1 MIIKKIDKP
10 INIKNKIISLVK
22 SNSKLDI
29 NFNEINNIEN
39 KNIELILNNT
49 DSVKFFLRLKYEL
62 LINILDNYSS
72 WKNKDN
78 LIIVASELDKCI
90 NLNISYNEDIEE
102 DVINLYIDNIKI
114 LNKINLDNDNDFVLK
129 IKYILFNENKIIPIF
144 EMIEK

>member
-49 DSVKFFLRLKYEL
+49 ESVKFFLRLKYEL